1 MEQPEDRERKGR
13 EGCAFAGGGASGGEF
28 PFRYP
33 AQEAFLA
40 MLRREKAEISGFPEG
55 KKRFPEAETGLTEA
69 KTVSEQ

>member
-1 MEQPEDRERKGR
+1 MHLPETVPP
-13 EGCAFAGGGASGGEF
+13 GGKF

-40 MLRREKAEISGFPEG
+40 VLRREKAEISGFPEG

-69 KTVSEQ
+69 KTASERRFRPDFRKNLDN